1 MNLEYVG
8 QKRSI
13 LQSQVGQSDGDP
25 YLNRSP
31 GGTRRE
37 QDTGRGGAGVGYWP
51 VARVVTRSQKGR
63 RGEGGRGWGHSWK
76 KESNKVKKDLTFFD
90 RFWQFWVKLLV
101 TRSQN
106 LAQIPKITIVPSAN
120 TRGTFHS
127 LLGRR
132 QNLFNFTIHVHTCSG
147 ANLLLFLRKKILGQI
162 WPFKARNR
170 DYFCL

>member
-1 MNLEYVG
+1 MGRDFIHFWTVPILLKSRRSNLLNLEYVG

-13 LQSQVGQSDGDP
+13 LQSQVGQCDGDP

-37 QDTGRGGAGVGYWP
+37 QDTGRGGAGVGYGP
-51 VARVVTRSQKGR
+51 VARVVTRGQKGR

-120 TRGTFHS
+120 TWNVS
-127 LLGRR
+127 
-132 QNLFNFTIHVHTCSG
+132 
-147 ANLLLFLRKKILGQI
+147 
-162 WPFKARNR
+162 
-170 DYFCL
+170 